1 MTLLYSSAMVATEI
15 TSPSNPRI
23 KRLIALRDRRKRDQE
38 SVFVVEGARDL
49 DRAMTAGL
57 RPAEVYYDPARFSRP
72 PHRAG
77 IEATVASDAMDRA
90 SYRGS
95 SQGVIAVFPQFD
107 VDLDHLAL
115 GPEPLVLMAEAI
127 EKPGNLG
134 ALLRTADAVG
144 AAALIAADPATDP
157 FSPNVIRASTG
168 ALFSVPMAVTDL
180 GSSVEWLRRE
190 QVPIVAADPD
200 AGQDLWSVD
209 LTGPCAL
216 LVGSEHR
223 GISEAARSAS
233 VSIVS
238 IPMVGA
244 GDSLNVSV
252 SMAVIAYE
260 SLRQRSQERRT

>member
-1 MTLLYSSAMVATEI
+1 
-15 TSPSNPRI
+15 
-23 KRLIALRDRRKRDQE
+23 
-38 SVFVVEGARDL
+38 
-49 DRAMTAGL
+49 
-57 RPAEVYYDPARFSRP
+57 
-72 PHRAG
+72 
-77 IEATVASDAMDRA
+77 
-90 SYRGS
+90 
-95 SQGVIAVFPQFD
+95 
-107 VDLDHLAL
+107 
-115 GPEPLVLMAEAI
+115 
-127 EKPGNLG
+127 
-134 ALLRTADAVG
+134 
-144 AAALIAADPATDP
+144 
-157 FSPNVIRASTG
+157 
-168 ALFSVPMAVTDL
+168 MAVTDL